1 MSRILLVDDEL
12 NIITVLSTLLK
23 TEGYEVLTARDG
35 ETAHKLMRSEDI
47 DLMIAD
53 IRMSPINGMEL
64 LRWARAE
71 KPDMA
76 VVMLTAFGS
85 VDTAI
90 EAMKKGAFDY
100 ITKPFKVD
108 ELLITVRR
116 AIEYRRA
123 ITENPVLK
131 DQLLARYRLE
141 NIVAESPAM
150 KRVCEMIEKV
160 ALTDAT
166 VLIYGESGTGKE
178 LVAKAIHSYSKR
190 KNSKFLAVN
199 CAALPEPLLE
209 SEMFGHVKG
218 AFTGAS
224 FDKKGLF
231 EAAEDGTI
239 FLDEVGAM
247 PPNIQAKLLR
257 ALQEKEIRKVG
268 GTTTIPV
275 RCRVLAA
282 TNTPLEDLVKQG
294 LLRQDL
300 FYRLSVIPIVIAPL
314 RERKE
319 DIIPLAYHF
328 VRETVGRTRELP
340 VFTTEAKQALEA
352 YSWPGNV
359 RELENAVKHALTFAK
374 DNKIGIEVLP
384 PKVVNATLAARGAS
398 GDDSAEAHR
407 FESLKAF
414 IQAEEQRYLQ
424 KVLDSFGGDKEKA
437 AAALK
442 ISLATLYRK
451 LPKAKEDA
459 RGTTPP

>member
-12 NIITVLSTLLK
+12 NIITVLTTLLK
-23 TEGYEVLTARDG
+23 AEGYEVVSARDG
-35 ETAHKLMRSEDI
+35 DTAHKIIRNENI

-53 IRMSPINGMEL
+53 IRMSPVNGMEL
-64 LRWARAE
+64 LQWARTE

-116 AIEYRRA
+116 ALEYRHA
-123 ITENPVLK
+123 ITENPILK

-150 KRVCEMIEKV
+150 KAVCEMIEKV
-160 ALTDAT
+160 APTDAA
-166 VLIYGESGTGKE
+166 VLITGESGTGKE
-178 LVAKAIHSYSKR
+178 VVAKAIHSYSKR

-239 FLDEVGAM
+239 LLDEVGSM
-247 PPNIQAKLLR
+247 PPNMQAKLLR
-257 ALQEKEIRKVG
+257 ALQEKEIRMVG
-268 GTTTIPV
+268 GTNTIPIH
-275 RCRVLAA
+275 CRVLAA
-282 TNTPLEDLVKQG
+282 TNTALEDLVKKG
-294 LLRQDL
+294 IFRQDL
-300 FYRLSVIPIVIAPL
+300 FYRLSVISIIIAPL

-328 VRETVGRTRELP
+328 IKEISGHVRELP
-340 VFTTEAKQALEA
+340 ALTPEAKQALES

-359 RELENAVKHALTFAK
+359 RELENAIKHALTFAR
-374 DNKIGIEVLP
+374 DNKIDLNVLP
-384 PKVVNATLAARGAS
+384 PRIVSAISLRES
-398 GDDSAEAHR
+398 PPEDSSMHR

-414 IQAEEQRYLQ
+414 IQKEEQKYLKQ
-424 KVLDSFGGDKEKA
+424 VIDSFSGDKEKA

-451 LPKAKEDA
+451 LPKSPDETDKAA
-459 RGTTPP
+459 L